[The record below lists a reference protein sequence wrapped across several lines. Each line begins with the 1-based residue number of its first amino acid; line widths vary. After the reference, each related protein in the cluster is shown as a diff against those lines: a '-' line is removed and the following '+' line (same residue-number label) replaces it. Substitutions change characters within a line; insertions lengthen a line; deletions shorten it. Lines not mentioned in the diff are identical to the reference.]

1 MNIYRR
7 HVPPCKS
14 TDLRDPRCGCP
25 IHYSHYVNGEQIRKS
40 LHTTNWQKA
49 LADIRKKELEGFQ
62 EKPKSPLVEHACQ
75 SYLDDAAARD
85 LKDPTLYK
93 FRLLFRQM
101 QDFAQHEGLV
111 YVSDFNV
118 DNVRRFRQ
126 TWPNKNFAARKKLEN
141 TRAFFRFCQQ
151 SGWISINPAA
161 VLKPGKT
168 TDPQIIPITK
178 QEFIKILHACDTYPD
193 KENRIRLRAV
203 VLVMWYTGLRVRD
216 VVTLRKDRI
225 NHGKLF
231 LRTAKTGTDVFC
243 PVPPVV
249 TDALAAVHAKGDYY
263 FWSGTSKPK
272 SAVGNYQRAL
282 KSLFESAGTPR
293 VTAHLFRHTFATNL
307 LLDGVLLETVSQL
320 LGHASVAVTERS
332 YRHWV
337 KGRQEKLED
346 AVKGSWAQLDISKT
360 LKHKQ
365 AQDAQ
370 PETENH

>member
-1 MNIYRR
+1 MIIWRR
-7 HVPPCKS
+7 HIAPCTS
-14 TDLRDPRCGCP
+14 TDRRDPRCGCP
-25 IHYSHYVNGEQIRKS
+25 IHYEHRVKGKRIRKT
-40 LHTTNWQKA
+40 LKTTNWQKA
-49 LADIRKKELEGFQ
+49 LADIRKKELEGAE
-62 EKPKSPLVEHACQ
+62 EKPKSPTIEQACQ
-75 SYLDDAAARD
+75 SYLDDATARD

-93 FRLLFRQM
+93 FRLLFRQL
-101 QDFAQHEGLV
+101 QDFAKQEGLV
-111 YVSDFNV
+111 YVSDCNV

-126 TWPNKNFAARKKLEN
+126 SWVNKNFAARKKLEN

-178 QEFIKILHACDTYPD
+178 EEFTKILRACDAYPD
-193 KENRIRLRAV
+193 KTNRIRLRAL

-225 NHGKLF
+225 NQGKLF

-243 PVPPVV
+243 PLPPVA
-249 TDALAAVHAKGDYY
+249 TDALAAIRAKGEYY
-263 FWSGTSKPK
+263 FWSGQSKPK

-282 KSLFESAGTPR
+282 KSLFELAETPR
-293 VTAHLFRHTFATNL
+293 VHAHLFRHTFATNL

-346 AVKGSWAQLDISKT
+346 AVKNSWARLGSPATVEMQ
-360 LKHKQ
+360 
-365 AQDAQ
+365 
-370 PETENH
+370 NR